1 MRLDGYRQK
10 NAEFYYRIHRSQL
23 KPPYPVLIFCA
34 GCGHGLMQIN
44 TNSVEVSNDI
54 GLRFNDL
61 LASDVWFRQRHTCGC
76 WLTFYWVD

>member
-1 MRLDGYRQK
+1 
-10 NAEFYYRIHRSQL
+10 
-23 KPPYPVLIFCA
+23 
-34 GCGHGLMQIN
+34 MQIN